1 VCNIIYT
8 ARYVVRTGINFG
20 VDYCVYHALP
30 SQCHSE
36 MCVTVVDAWGDR
48 RQGTAQGGDTCS
60 SSSAAAC
67 PAGKV
72 NTAPARMDE
81 LSWRH
86 VTTLTRVIPV
96 WPRSVSLC

>member
-1 VCNIIYT
+1 M
-8 ARYVVRTGINFG
+8 RTGINFG

-36 MCVTVVDAWGDR
+36 MCVTVVDAWG
-48 RQGTAQGGDTCS
+48 QGNPVHEAQVQGADSTTS
-60 SSSAAAC
+60 PDAAC
-67 PAGKV
+67 SARSGKV

-96 WPRSVSLC
+96 S